1 MNTNQN
7 SALEKVRDVVARTF
21 KVSPETVTPQTSL
34 NQLPGWDSLS
44 HLTLMMEVE
53 RELSVRFP
61 TKEISNPSSV
71 GEICDLLR
79 SMQSSLSQDLSSP
92 APNYA

>member
-7 SALEKVRDVVARTF
+7 NTFEKIRNVVAQTF
-21 KVSPETVTPQTSL
+21 KVSPESVTPQTSL
-34 NQLPGWDSLS
+34 DQLPGWDSLS

-61 TKEISNPSSV
+61 TKEISQPASV
-71 GEICDLLR
+71 GEIYDLLR
-79 SMQSSLSQDLSSP
+79 SMQTLGDS
-92 APNYA
+92 N